1 MKYTDLCGRAAAVA
15 FIAVAA
21 FGAAA
26 SGQEQAPPG
35 RRSRSGFVPPT
46 PRAPTGPT
54 VKLQAPK
61 AKGAIS
67 VEQALWG
74 RRSLRSA
81 TQGQI
86 TLEDVG
92 QLVWAAQGVTGE
104 WGRRA
109 APSAGALYPLE
120 VLLVAGDVAGLPA
133 GLYRY
138 YGVQHVLERIADGD
152 KRPELAQISK
162 FQGID
167 RAPAI
172 IVITGV
178 EARTA
183 KFFPNETVARQH
195 IAMEAGSASQN
206 LELEAVALGLGTGVV
221 ADWDEQKLL
230 QALHTPPGEAPFV
243 VLVVSRQ

>member
-1 MKYTDLCGRAAAVA
+1 MNFRDLSGRAVVVA
-15 FIAVAA
+15 LIAVAA
-21 FGAAA
+21 FGAAT

-35 RRSRSGFVPPT
+35 RRSRSGYAPPT
-46 PRAPTGPT
+46 PRVPTGPT
-54 VKLQAPK
+54 VKLHAPK
-61 AKGAIS
+61 AKGTIS
-67 VEQALWG
+67 VEETLWG

-86 TLEDVG
+86 TLDDVG

-109 APSAGALYPLE
+109 APSAGGAYPLE

-138 YGVQHVLERIADGD
+138 YGVQNELERIADGD
-152 KRPELAQISK
+152 QRPTFAQISK

-178 EARTA
+178 QARIA
-183 KFFPNETVARQH
+183 KFFPNENVARQH
-195 IAMEAGSASQN
+195 VAMEAGAASQN
-206 LELEAVALGLGTGVV
+206 LELEAVALGLGTGIVG
-221 ADWDEQKLL
+221 DWDEPKLL
-230 QALHTPPGEAPFV
+230 PFLHTLQGEMPFLV
-243 VLVVSRQ
+243 IVVSRQ